1 MVPGVDKGKLSI
13 GAKQLPIKEE
23 ERYTS
28 RKIETIN
35 PKVLNDRSDKHIHR
49 LKTDGRKKD
58 VRMVTHTPE

>member
-1 MVPGVDKGKLSI
+1 ML
-13 GAKQLPIKEE
+13 IKEE

-49 LKTDGRKKD
+49 LKTDGRNKD
-58 VRMVTHTPE
+58 VRMVTPLSNGQTE